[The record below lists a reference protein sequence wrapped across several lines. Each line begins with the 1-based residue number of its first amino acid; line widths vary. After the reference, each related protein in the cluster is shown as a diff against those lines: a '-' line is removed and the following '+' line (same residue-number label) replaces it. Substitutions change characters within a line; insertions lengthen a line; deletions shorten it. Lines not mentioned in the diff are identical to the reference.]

1 MRFERKHSR
10 DTRLLVVTEGILTA
24 RLQQDPLLSDFRTVI
39 FDEFHE
45 RSIHADVALALARQ
59 AWLARDDLRIMVMS
73 ATLDTARVAQF
84 LGDCPVLTVTGRLH
98 PVSVEYSP
106 GEALPNALQSVAARV
121 DGQILCFLPGA
132 GEIARAHGELSAVA
146 AHHGLE
152 IVPLHGSLDAD
163 AQDEAIRP
171 VSHRRV
177 ILATNIAETSLTVPG
192 VRAVIDG
199 GLHKVARYDPQRAV
213 DSLITERI
221 TQDSADQRA
230 GRAGRLGP
238 GLVRRLWD
246 ERDRLRPH
254 REPDIARIDL
264 AGAVLDVQSWGAD
277 PRTFEWF
284 DPPDAARLDHALR
297 LLERLGA
304 TRDGA
309 LTPLGV
315 SLQRIP
321 LHPRLAR
328 ILLEGRGAFEAAAAC
343 ALLSEAGPLRAGAT
357 QTSATTA
364 CDLLGDID
372 RWPTVPPH
380 VRRVAG
386 ELERVAAHALAGDR
400 ATHIDEAAL
409 RRALFSGYA
418 DRLARRRST
427 DAARLV
433 LASGHG
439 ATLARE
445 SGVRE
450 GEYLVALD
458 VVAAQRDGQREARIR
473 AASRVD
479 ADWIEPTRSG
489 IVHTLVNGE
498 VRAARVEYFDEIVLR
513 ERPDPVEMDTA
524 RDLIARAWLARE
536 RTEAEQQLVARL
548 RFAAHAFDLETLARP
563 RVDRSHARRRSRS
576 RQRSRRRRA
585 PRRGAR
591 RARDA
596 DAAERP
602 IGAS

>member
-1 MRFERKHSR
+1 MQTK
-10 DTRLLVVTEGILTA
+10 
-24 RLQQDPLLSDFRTVI
+24 
-39 FDEFHE
+39 
-45 RSIHADVALALARQ
+45 
-59 AWLARDDLRIMVMS
+59 
-73 ATLDTARVAQF
+73 
-84 LGDCPVLTVTGRLH
+84 
-98 PVSVEYSP
+98 
-106 GEALPNALQSVAARV
+106 
-121 DGQILCFLPGA
+121 
-132 GEIARAHGELSAVA
+132 
-146 AHHGLE
+146 
-152 IVPLHGSLDAD
+152 
-163 AQDEAIRP
+163 
-171 VSHRRV
+171 
-177 ILATNIAETSLTVPG
+177 
-192 VRAVIDG
+192 
-199 GLHKVARYDPQRAV
+199 
-213 DSLITERI
+213 
-221 TQDSADQRA
+221 
-230 GRAGRLGP
+230 
-238 GLVRRLWD
+238 
-246 ERDRLRPH
+246 
-254 REPDIARIDL
+254 
-264 AGAVLDVQSWGAD
+264 
-277 PRTFEWF
+277 
-284 DPPDAARLDHALR
+284 
-297 LLERLGA
+297 
-304 TRDGA
+304 
-309 LTPLGV
+309 LGV

-386 ELERVAAHALAGDR
+386 ELERVAAQALGGDR
-400 ATHIDEAAL
+400 VPHIDEVTL
-409 RRALFSGYA
+409 RRSLFSGYA

-513 ERPDPVEMDTA
+513 ERPAPVEMDTA

-548 RFAAHAFDLETLARP
+548 RFAAHAFDLETLALHASIGLT
-563 RVDRSHARRRSRS
+563 RVDDLDLAGALDVDVRRDVERAAPATLMLPSGRSARLEYREDGSVNASVKLQEVFGLADSPRLGPARTPVTFHLLAPNGRPVQSTRDLRSFWDRTYPDV
-576 RQRSRRRRA
+576 RKELRGRY
-585 PRRGAR
+585 PRHPWPDDPWTATPTHRTEAT
-591 RARDA
+591 
-596 DAAERP
+596 AANP
-602 IGAS
+602 